1 MNTGPCRW
9 DGMKQ
14 RASNGPTAPTG
25 SVNAGLIYSLRLARS
40 APKMPFWPPSCP
52 VSPSLF
58 LVIREKICFASALR
72 TELPLAYLLLS
83 GALEKS
89 ASGPEFQ
96 SSLPVVAGSLSTVH
110 KLHSP
115 TWPCSRSQLLW
126 GAILKVAQFWC
137 TRFLLQLGF
146 FGFQQSR
153 PVFQPCRPLITWR
166 EAEVNPVHPGK
177 LGWGQKR
184 GRSVRV

>member
-9 DGMKQ
+9 EGMKQ
-14 RASNGPTAPTG
+14 RANNGPTAPTC
-25 SVNAGLIYSLRLARS
+25 SVNAVLIYSLRLARS

-96 SSLPVVAGSLSTVH
+96 SSLPVVAGSLSTAH
-110 KLHSP
+110 ELHSP

-126 GAILKVAQFWC
+126 WAILKVAQLWR
-137 TRFLLQLGF
+137 TRFILHLGF
-146 FGFQQSR
+146 FGF
-153 PVFQPCRPLITWR
+153 P
-166 EAEVNPVHPGK
+166 AEQTCFSA
-177 LGWGQKR
+177 L
-184 GRSVRV
+184 